1 MVCAVQTDNAETLT
15 FFADFLFVS
24 GLFYSPRF
32 WVLGSRFLCLLSFF
46 VVRLAG
52 QVDKP
57 VFASATL
64 LGLILGAQSSLFCP
78 CSCCLTL
85 AN

>member
-32 WVLGSRFLCLLSFF
+32 WVLGSYVCSLSLLS
-46 VVRLAG
+46 
-52 QVDKP
+52 D
-57 VFASATL
+57 
-64 LGLILGAQSSLFCP
+64 
-78 CSCCLTL
+78 
-85 AN
+85 